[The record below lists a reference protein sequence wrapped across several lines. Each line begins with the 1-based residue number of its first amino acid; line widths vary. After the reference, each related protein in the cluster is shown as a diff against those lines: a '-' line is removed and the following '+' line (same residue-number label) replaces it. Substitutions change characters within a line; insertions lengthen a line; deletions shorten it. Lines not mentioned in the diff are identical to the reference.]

1 MSLRCLLK
9 SERGYKYIADMMC
22 VHQIYMKYV
31 NAEVD
36 TIGPCEVFSKRNV
49 CGNRHDGCVSGI

>member
-1 MSLRCLLK
+1 MWCHYDVCWSQN
-9 SERGYKYIADMMC
+9 IADMMC
-22 VHQIYMKYV
+22 VHQIYRKYV

>member
-1 MSLRCLLK
+1 
-9 SERGYKYIADMMC
+9 MMC
-22 VHQIYMKYV
+22 VHQIYRKYV

-49 CGNRHDGCVSGI
+49 CGNRHDGCVSAI